1 MPYDAGD
8 RARARDA
15 AAARA
20 RYQRAASAPPSKRAR
35 EFPEE
40 DEDDAQDAADALHS
54 LRLAGAQLGARARER
69 HAHDALE
76 SRHRA
81 QIGTSFNA
89 TDDLYARIRT
99 TQLSAFSGTDWAA
112 LFGALAPTPCG
123 NLALQT
129 VREG

>member
-1 MPYDAGD
+1 MPFEYSERALRAKEAD
-8 RARARDA
+8 RSRR
-15 AAARA
+15 R
-20 RYQRAASAPPSKRAR
+20 RTAASAPPCKRAR

-99 TQLSAFSGTDWAA
+99 TQLSAFSGTAG
-112 LFGALAPTPCG
+112 LLCLA
-123 NLALQT
+123 
-129 VREG
+129 R

>member
-20 RYQRAASAPPSKRAR
+20 RYQRAASAPARSKRAR

-69 HAHDALE
+69 HVRHKHEAL
-76 SRHRA
+76 
-81 QIGTSFNA
+81 T
-89 TDDLYARIRT
+89 
-99 TQLSAFSGTDWAA
+99 
-112 LFGALAPTPCG
+112 PTPEVEAAEDYF
-123 NLALQT
+123 LL
-129 VREG
+129 